1 MHACVWCTLFSK
13 RMSGDKRVC
22 APRAGPGRTGA
33 AAAGSRAAAPR
44 APLRLR
50 RRTRPTR
57 QAGSRRS
64 PRTSDTVSQREWV
77 TTIESEQRAER
88 ECTHLESVDKHRVDG
103 LRGRAPCRLGRQ
115 LCAGES
121 GIRAY
126 DMRETTR
133 STKKPI
139 QARAAPGQAATDRRS
154 GGSAQTPVTAAA
166 SEHATRC

>member
-1 MHACVWCTLFSK
+1 MHVPMHACVWCTLFSK

-50 RRTRPTR
+50 HRTRPTR
-57 QAGSRRS
+57 QAGSRSS
-64 PRTSDTVSQREWV
+64 PRTSDTVSQRERV

-133 STKKPI
+133 STKNNPSPRRTWASSHGPTLRRKRAN
-139 QARAAPGQAATDRRS
+139 ARDCS
-154 GGSAQTPVTAAA
+154 G
-166 SEHATRC
+166 E